1 MVIGYAR
8 KCDRSYRTAGR
19 PSSLARFSFRRS
31 GPSCPSCPQVQYTV
45 LNLRD
50 RVYNAVPAFPGSDRR
65 VYNAAFP
72 DRRSGDPIQEVS
84 LLAALSQIQ
93 LQWMDYGLIV
103 AYALLVL
110 AIGLGFSRQQGSS
123 ANYLLAGRSMGWVT
137 VGISQL
143 ASLLSAISYLGSPGE
158 AYGHDLQYLLF
169 SICGFLSVPIAVYF
183 FLNFFYRLQVTSIYE
198 YLERRFNYPT
208 RLLASAVFVT
218 ARLAW
223 MATIVVAVSL
233 AIEELTGIEPAVSIL
248 LTTAVAT
255 AYTLVGGMKAIIWTD
270 VLQFFLFTLGLAAT
284 VALIFWKDSPSEILG
299 VIVRDDKLRMFDFSL
314 DPTTRLTVW
323 MALTAGVV
331 SGLAN
336 VTDQVSMQRY
346 LSCGSLRDARR
357 AVWFKP
363 FLAIP
368 VTLLT
373 FGLGLALYAHYQL
386 NPDLAVGIGSADRA
400 FPHFVLNEM
409 RGGLAGL
416 ILASIF
422 AAAMSSIDSGT
433 HTISTVCVEDYY
445 KRLIRPD
452 APDGHCLRL
461 ARGLTLLW
469 AVVIAVLAQFL
480 TGQDT
485 ILGTMASVVAP
496 FFGCAVGMFVLG
508 TATRRATGWGA
519 SLGALAGYGLVLV
532 TKYWL
537 FQIDGQWFLLPG
549 GPDVYTAGAVEQ
561 VSKFWLTFIS
571 FAGTVIP
578 GYLISLASPSPS
590 RAKLQGLTLWDGR
603 GQA

>member
-1 MVIGYAR
+1 M
-8 KCDRSYRTAGR
+8 
-19 PSSLARFSFRRS
+19 
-31 GPSCPSCPQVQYTV
+31 
-45 LNLRD
+45 
-50 RVYNAVPAFPGSDRR
+50 
-65 VYNAAFP
+65 
-72 DRRSGDPIQEVS
+72 
-84 LLAALSQIQ
+84 AALSQIQ

-103 AYALLVL
+103 AYALVVL

-169 SICGFLSVPIAVYF
+169 SICGFLSVPIAVYL
-183 FLNFFYRLQVTSIYE
+183 FLDFFYRLQVTSIYE

-363 FLAIP
+363 FLSIP

-409 RGGLAGL
+409 TGRPGRPHPGLHIRGRHVQHRFGNPHHQHGLRGRLLQAADSARCSRWSLPASGPWSDAALGCCHRGAGPVSDRPGHHLGHHGLGGGSLFRLRGRYVHSWNRHPAGHGLGSLIGSPGRLRTGAGDEILAVPDRRAVVSAAGRAGRLYRWRRRAGL
-416 ILASIF
+416 Q
-422 AAAMSSIDSGT
+422 
-433 HTISTVCVEDYY
+433 
-445 KRLIRPD
+445 
-452 APDGHCLRL
+452 
-461 ARGLTLLW
+461 
-469 AVVIAVLAQFL
+469 VLADLYQLRGHGHSWLPDQPGVSFPL
-480 TGQDT
+480 QGQ
-485 ILGTMASVVAP
+485 AA
-496 FFGCAVGMFVLG
+496 
-508 TATRRATGWGA
+508 
-519 SLGALAGYGLVLV
+519 
-532 TKYWL
+532 
-537 FQIDGQWFLLPG
+537 
-549 GPDVYTAGAVEQ
+549 GPDLVGGEGKGL
-561 VSKFWLTFIS
+561 SRS
-571 FAGTVIP
+571 P
-578 GYLISLASPSPS
+578 GRL
-590 RAKLQGLTLWDGR
+590 
-603 GQA
+603 

>member
-1 MVIGYAR
+1 M
-8 KCDRSYRTAGR
+8 
-19 PSSLARFSFRRS
+19 
-31 GPSCPSCPQVQYTV
+31 
-45 LNLRD
+45 
-50 RVYNAVPAFPGSDRR
+50 AV
-65 VYNAAFP
+65 
-72 DRRSGDPIQEVS
+72 
-84 LLAALSQIQ
+84 LSQIQ

-103 AYALLVL
+103 AYALVVL

-169 SICGFLSVPIAVYF
+169 SICGFLSVPIAVYL
-183 FLNFFYRLQVTSIYE
+183 FLDFFYRLQVTSIYE

-363 FLAIP
+363 FLSIP

-485 ILGTMASVVAP
+485 IVGTMASVVAP

-549 GPDVYTAGAVEQ
+549 GPDVYTSGAVEQ

-603 GQA
+603 GKA

>member
-1 MVIGYAR
+1 
-8 KCDRSYRTAGR
+8 
-19 PSSLARFSFRRS
+19 LA
-31 GPSCPSCPQVQYTV
+31 
-45 LNLRD
+45 
-50 RVYNAVPAFPGSDRR
+50 
-65 VYNAAFP
+65 
-72 DRRSGDPIQEVS
+72 
-84 LLAALSQIQ
+84 LLCQIQ

-110 AIGLGFSRQQGSS
+110 AIGVGFSRQQASS
-123 ANYLLAGRSMGWVT
+123 ANFLLAGRSMGWAA

-143 ASLLSAISYLGSPGE
+143 ASLLSAISYLGTPGE
-158 AYGHDLQYLLF
+158 AYGYDLKYLLF
-169 SICGFLSVPIAVYF
+169 SICGFLCVPLAIYL
-183 FLNFFYRLQVTSIYE
+183 FLDFFYRLQLTSIYE

-208 RLLASAVFVT
+208 RLLASVVFVVS
-218 ARLAW
+218 RLAW

-233 AIEELTGIEPAVSIL
+233 AIEELTGIEPAVSII
-248 LTTAVAT
+248 LTTAIAT

-270 VLQFFLFTLGLAAT
+270 VLQFFLFTLGLAAA
-284 VALIFWKDSPSEILG
+284 VALIFWKDPASELLA

-314 DPTTRLTVW
+314 DPTTRITVW
-323 MALTAGVV
+323 MALTAGAVNGV
-331 SGLAN
+331 AN
-336 VTDQVSMQRY
+336 LTDQVSMQRY
-346 LSCGSLRDARR
+346 LSCASLRDARR

-363 FLAIP
+363 FLSIP
-368 VTLLT
+368 VTVLIY
-373 FGLGLALYAHYQL
+373 GLGLVLYAHHQL
-386 NPDLAVGIGSADRA
+386 NPELAVGIGSADRA

-485 ILGTMASVVAP
+485 IVGTMASVVAP

-519 SLGALAGYGLVLV
+519 SLGAVVGYLLVVV

-537 FQIDGQWFLLPG
+537 FKIDGQWLLLPG
-549 GPDVYTAGAVEQ
+549 GPDPYTAATVEQ
-561 VSKFWLTFIS
+561 VSKFWLTFVS

-578 GYLISLASPSPS
+578 GYLISLASPAPS
-590 RAKLQGLTLWDGR
+590 RARLRGLTLWDGKGR
-603 GQA
+603 ARAEAGPDSK